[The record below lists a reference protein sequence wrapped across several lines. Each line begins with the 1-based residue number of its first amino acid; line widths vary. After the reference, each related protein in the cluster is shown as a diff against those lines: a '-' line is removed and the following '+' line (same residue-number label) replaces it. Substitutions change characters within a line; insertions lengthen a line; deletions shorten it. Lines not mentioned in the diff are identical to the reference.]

1 MLLAFILSNPSRKGE
16 HVTDRSGN
24 NIWYDSYDMPYDETS
39 LLSEYNWSLH
49 GDEIHL
55 LFLLESYLILAW
67 FQNLMPDIPYTGLS
81 SRFDI
86 NSCSR
91 ES

>member
-1 MLLAFILSNPSRKGE
+1 
-16 HVTDRSGN
+16 
-24 NIWYDSYDMPYDETS
+24 MPYDETS

-81 SRFDI
+81 SRLDI

-91 ES
+91 ESEERDSRKTEIPRSSCIDKNQ